1 MSILVAGAGGFV
13 GRRLV
18 EKLHA
23 EGRPVVAGVR
33 KPRERFARLGIE
45 QRVFDAE
52 RDDSVRDAFVGITHV
67 VNCIMGSPAAMVGAT
82 ANLVATAAEA
92 GVQRFVHFSSIAVF
106 GNAEGEIGDDFPVG
120 QNVDAYGQAKIEC
133 EHLVRNAQRLGLRTV
148 ILRPALIYGPGSEQW
163 TGRIA
168 RLLRWSRLGD
178 LGPAGDGVCNLIHVD
193 DVVGAAIAALDR
205 PEAANRAFNLAMA
218 DAPAW
223 NRYLLDFNRALG
235 FTPAFRVPGR
245 NLRIETKLIAIP
257 LKIAEIVTGRIGFGA
272 RFVPDLISPG
282 LARLFSLDARYHSG
296 RADVVLGPSSVSYAE
311 GLRQSAAWAGE
322 R

>member
-23 EGRPVVAGVR
+23 QGRPVIAGVR
-33 KPRERFARLGIE
+33 KPREGFTRMGIE

-52 RDDSVRDAFVGITHV
+52 RPETLLPAFESVTHV
-67 VNCIMGSPAAMVGAT
+67 VNCIMGSPAAMVAST
-82 ANLVATAAEA
+82 RNLVNASVKA
-92 GVQRFVHFSSIAVF
+92 GALRFVHFSSIAVF

-133 EHLVRNAQRLGLRTV
+133 EHIVRTAQEAGLRTV
-148 ILRPALIYGPGSEQW
+148 ILRPALIYGPGSDQW

-168 RLLRWSRLGD
+168 RLLRWNRLGD
-178 LGPAGDGVCNLIHVD
+178 LGAAGDGVCNLIHVD
-193 DVVGAAIAALDR
+193 DVVAAAMAALDR

-218 DAPAW
+218 DAPGW
-223 NRYLLDFNRALG
+223 NRYLMDFGRALG
-235 FTPAFRVPGR
+235 FTPVFRVPGR

-257 LKIAEIVTGRIGFGA
+257 LKIAGIVAGKIGFGQK
-272 RFVPDLISPG
+272 FVPDLISPG
-282 LARLFSLDARYHSG
+282 LARLFHLDARYHSA
-296 RADVVLGPSSVSYAE
+296 RADIVLGSPSIGYAE
-311 GLRQSAAWAGE
+311 GLRQSAAWVKHQ
-322 R
+322 

>member
-23 EGRPVVAGVR
+23 EGRPVIAGVR
-33 KPRERFARLGIE
+33 KPRDGFARLGIE

-52 RDDSVRDAFVGITHV
+52 KPETLAPALAGVTHV
-67 VNCIMGSPAAMVGAT
+67 VNCIMGSPAVMVGST
-82 ANLVATAAEA
+82 RNLLDASIKA

-106 GNAEGEIGDDFPVG
+106 GNAEGEIDDDFPVG
-120 QNVDAYGQAKIEC
+120 QNVDAYGQAKIDC
-133 EHLVRNAQRLGLRTV
+133 EHLVRKAQQEGLRTV

-163 TGRIA
+163 TARIA

-178 LGPAGDGVCNLIHVD
+178 LGAAGDGICNLIHVD
-193 DVVGAAIAALDR
+193 DVVAAAIAALDR

-218 DAPAW
+218 EAPNW
-223 NRYLLDFNRALG
+223 NRYLMDFGHSLG
-235 FTPAFRVPGR
+235 FTPVFRVPGR
-245 NLRIETKLIAIP
+245 NLRIETKLVAIP
-257 LKIAEIVTGRIGFGA
+257 LKIAEIVTGKFGFGQ
-272 RFVPDLISPG
+272 RLVPDLISPSLG
-282 LARLFSLDARYHSG
+282 RLFNLEARYHSA
-296 RADVVLGPSSVSYAE
+296 RADIVLGPPAVGYAE
-311 GLRQSAAWAGE
+311 GLRQSADWVNQ